1 MRNMKFIVN
10 VVLAV
15 SSIAA
20 LAQESARTVQYHS
33 QDIVAIRAKVK
44 YTTLI
49 ELPTTEKIMEAAT
62 GDKDFWI
69 VDVVGNFCF
78 VHPAKQGIASNL
90 NLITD
95 KGNIYSFTLQDI
107 SGSPGEPD
115 LKVIVE
121 PADRSAIVAASGPAQ
136 FVPAAQLEQSK
147 QQVAAL
153 QSHVEQAVDEYK
165 SGYPTQLKFDYVY
178 KANQAPFDIQSIY
191 HDDKFTYIKTNAPE
205 KFSVYEMKDGKPN
218 LVTYDLREGTYIIPK
233 IMDDGYVELGK
244 EADEL
249 CAERITRH
257 DREQPYFSHRRAGRD
272 ARRTASR
279 ANTARPFRAAQGRLA
294 EEPQDVRLLG
304 AALLVI
310 VAALF
315 SSTGKKTPAQQAAA
329 KGQPPQPTLQ
339 DNTDNNV
346 QDMKNQVQAERQ
358 KEQQAAMAAAAG
370 QDPALASAT
379 PAQQAAAAAFGPS
392 GEAPTSCGPGRPCGQ
407 AQQGTMPP
415 QLTPEQQQAQLI
427 AAKERERA
435 DNSRFASNLV
445 YSRLAE
451 QRNSSRNSKAR
462 RCPSSMTIPSG
473 RQRRVSLTH
482 EPEKEQE
489 ETPGG
494 YKRPLEANID
504 SAVGQP
510 YLVYE
515 GSVLDT
521 VL

>member
-1 MRNMKFIVN
+1 MKFIVN
-10 VVLAV
+10 VVLIV

-78 VHPAKQGIASNL
+78 VHPAKQGISSNL

-107 SGSPGEPD
+107 SGSSAEPD

-147 QQVAAL
+147 QQVAAI

-165 SGYPTQLKFDYVY
+165 SSYPTQLKFDYVY

-244 EADEL
+244 K
-249 CAERITRH
+249 RMS
-257 DREQPYFSHRRAGRD
+257 F
-272 ARRTASR
+272 AR
-279 ANTARPFRAAQGRLA
+279 
-294 EEPQDVRLLG
+294 
-304 AALLVI
+304 
-310 VAALF
+310 
-315 SSTGKKTPAQQAAA
+315 
-329 KGQPPQPTLQ
+329 KG
-339 DNTDNNV
+339 
-346 QDMKNQVQAERQ
+346 
-358 KEQQAAMAAAAG
+358 
-370 QDPALASAT
+370 
-379 PAQQAAAAAFGPS
+379 
-392 GEAPTSCGPGRPCGQ
+392 
-407 AQQGTMPP
+407 
-415 QLTPEQQQAQLI
+415 
-427 AAKERERA
+427 
-435 DNSRFASNLV
+435 
-445 YSRLAE
+445 
-451 QRNSSRNSKAR
+451 
-462 RCPSSMTIPSG
+462 
-473 RQRRVSLTH
+473 
-482 EPEKEQE
+482 
-489 ETPGG
+489 
-494 YKRPLEANID
+494 
-504 SAVGQP
+504 
-510 YLVYE
+510 
-515 GSVLDT
+515 
-521 VL
+521 